1 MNKRQRL
8 INKLKGKKIS
18 IENWELC
25 SKISTYK
32 FIDLLRDM
40 IGLYSADL
48 DKGTLGAIIDYLDS
62 SCQIEIEFTTRSW
75 VEFKVIDDY
84 YRLIFDITDGNI
96 YAQYLDILDS
106 GKKEI
111 ICNSLSYDS
120 IPMKELKKYVA
131 YAKRSHNDEKIL
143 L

>member
-84 YRLIFDITDGNI
+84 YR
-96 YAQYLDILDS
+96 
-106 GKKEI
+106 KEI

-131 YAKRSHNDEKIL
+131 YAKRSYNDEKIL